1 MMKRLLAVMLAL
13 TLCLTLLPVTAM
25 AEEETE
31 EETASLWL
39 CDLRKTDGII
49 ALSTNIDRDYFQ
61 GTSMSMGDKR
71 RIAALYGTETQ
82 LQSGT
87 AALVKLED
95 LTIPD
100 NLSAALIDAESVAE
114 GLYGYAFWLTATAP
128 DENTYVTYND
138 SSVRVRV
145 RFDISI
151 YESTSFNEGGTT
163 YDYTGEEGS
172 SFQLYMKAADGWD
185 ITNVGGGFPPCFSI
199 ECLANEDYAIVTVNV
214 DHSTFVFDSTYF
226 IDVIV
231 SNGAETTLAVQARIR
246 INDKRPGSTTNF
258 YTSLDYTEVAVGDG
272 YPGDERVAY
281 YKWRDVGEVSSF
293 TVDLWV
299 QKENDVLKDAD
310 LSEAA
315 TLGVLEDYGFDLDI
329 QSNYIKVNTT
339 VGRDKKLTIVTHGEK
354 GSEIAFYDVGLI
366 WNSWGSGDDIPQVTI
381 DGVEYTFGLA
391 EIDENAETLSI
402 LGPGDGFGGWD
413 PWLGIVMNYGQSNEE
428 PAPAEIY
435 NRIENVKF
443 EIVDYYNTTGPASPC
458 NVSLEAVRTGTWN
471 GLTLSGVVV
480 NDDSPDGA
488 EAKLKT
494 SFTINDEPFSIINVI
509 SHGADNVT
517 DHFTLNVTADDDLND
532 ILSSKTA
539 FLNWVKA
546 LDTVNST
553 NVYNQYHSTYA
564 AGLAETVTFELK
576 LPAVTYNEI
585 ITVNTRGLDLTL
597 RGSVDES
604 GKRTTMP
611 GLRILRNRFPVYV
624 ENIDFVAVEG
634 ITHNYGNTNFTC
646 GVLAARAGDVNAS
659 AAGDARIGDCT
670 FTGFAYGVR
679 STDDG
684 CATLNGPCQ
693 FFNCGIG
700 YQLDCGG
707 KRGGNGSEGMDSCV
721 FVGCN
726 TAVKILSLNN
736 GTSAYLWRIF
746 NCDFLGNGTDLDV
759 QASGRFY
766 LYRNYFGIVNP
777 NQAPDQ
783 WDAWS
788 FRSRTALLNSGD
800 NTQIITNPCRV
811 NPRNV
816 GNIGDNTL
824 YIDTTP
830 GLLTYIPNGDSA
842 ALTVDTTT
850 LLDSGETVTINVT
863 DAKDNVQATWTIN

>member
-39 CDLRKTDGII
+39 CKLDEGSYTYLE
-49 ALSTNIDRDYFQ
+49 LTNTFYRSAKYRVGSSRCVVAF
-61 GTSMSMGDKR
+61 
-71 RIAALYGTETQ
+71 YGTETDV
-82 LQSGT
+82 LNGNGT
-87 AALVKLED
+87 MIKPEALTV
-95 LTIPD
+95 TP
-100 NLSAALIDAESVAE
+100 NLSYEILSDDTVADNIK
-114 GLYGYAFWLTATAP
+114 GYAFDLQANQISG
-128 DENTYVTYND
+128 DSHVSYNGSKVIINTPVDVAMYSD
-138 SSVRVRV
+138 
-145 RFDISI
+145 
-151 YESTSFNEGGTT
+151 TSFSNDARNNN
-163 YDYTGEEGS
+163 YPYTGAEGTLLT
-172 SFQLYMKAADGWD
+172 LYIKAEDGWTITD
-185 ITNVGGGFPPCFSI
+185 IAGGFP
-199 ECLANEDYAIVTVNV
+199 ECLNFIFPKDQPYVVMMVDLTHQTFAFNVDYDLVIELKNSEQVTVLT
-214 DHSTFVFDSTYF
+214 DLGICIEDCRTGT
-226 IDVIV
+226 
-231 SNGAETTLAVQARIR
+231 A
-246 INDKRPGSTTNF
+246 TNF
-258 YTSLDYTEVAVGDG
+258 YDSLDAENIALGDG
-272 YPGDERVAY
+272 KPGEVREAY
-281 YKWRDVGEVSSF
+281 FIWRDVGTVESF
-293 TVDLWV
+293 TVDLWY
-299 QKENDVLKDAD
+299 QKENDILKNAKLTDANM
-310 LSEAA
+310 AI
-315 TLGVLEDYGFDLDI
+315 LEEYGFVLDI
-329 QSNYIKVNTT
+329 QNTYIKVNTT
-339 VGRDKKLTIVTHGEK
+339 VGRDKKLTLRVN
-354 GSEIAFYDVGLI
+354 GSTGTESAIYDVGLI

-402 LGPGDGFGGWD
+402 LGPGDGFGGWE

-435 NRIENVKF
+435 NLIENVEF

-494 SFTINDEPFSIINVI
+494 SFTINGEPFSIINVI

-546 LDTVNST
+546 LDTVNGT

-564 AGLAETVTFELK
+564 ADLAETVTFELK

-670 FTGFAYGVR
+670 FIGFAYGVR

-777 NQAPDQ
+777 NQTPDQ